1 MRQMKQLLTAIT
13 MLLSFTSMSQT
24 QPLDS
29 KVYTYASAATKGKT
43 APVKTVFSGSGA
55 ILATHQLE
63 ANLVNI
69 GAAVSFKAGAK
80 MERFIIIQQGMLRV
94 NFKGVTKNLERGS
107 VLFLMPNE
115 EAFLENSSGAP
126 AIFYLMQYQPKA
138 APVADSVKRT
148 ETGFMLD
155 WKDIK
160 FKAHDKGGVR
170 QYFDIQTPMLHRFDI
185 HVTQLNPGLKSH
197 DPHTHKNEEIILM
210 LDGNGVMQ
218 IGESQQACGPND
230 AVFLNSMV
238 LHNITNTGTV
248 PALYFAI
255 QWN

>member
-1 MRQMKQLLTAIT
+1 MKQLLTAMT
-13 MLLSFTSMSQT
+13 TLLCVYAMAQT
-24 QPLDS
+24 QALDS
-29 KVYTYASAATKGKT
+29 KVYSYASSAKQSKNI
-43 APVKTVFSGSGA
+43 KTVFSGSGA
-55 ILATHQLE
+55 ILATHQLM
-63 ANLVNI
+63 ANTVPI

-80 MERFIIIQQGMLRV
+80 MERFIIVQQGMLRV

-107 VLFLMPNE
+107 VLFLLPNE

-126 AIFYLMQYQPKA
+126 AIFYLMQYQPKFD
-138 APVADSVKRT
+138 PLADSVKRT
-148 ETGFMLD
+148 EAGFMLD
-155 WKDIK
+155 WKDIT

-185 HVTQLNPGLKSH
+185 HVTQLNPGFKSH

-218 IGESQQACGPND
+218 IGEGNQACGPND

>member
-1 MRQMKQLLTAIT
+1 MRQLLTAIT
-13 MLLSFTSMSQT
+13 TLLCVYAMAQT
-24 QPLDS
+24 QALDS
-29 KVYTYASAATKGKT
+29 KVYAYASAPSAEKSKN
-43 APVKTVFSGSGA
+43 VKTVFNGSGA
-55 ILATHQLE
+55 ILATHQLN
-63 ANLVNI
+63 ANTVPI
-69 GAAVSFKAGAK
+69 GASVSFKVGAK

-94 NFKGVTKNLERGS
+94 NYKGVTKNLERGS
-107 VLFLMPNE
+107 VLFLLPNE
-115 EAFLENSSGAP
+115 EAFLENSSDAS
-126 AIFYLMQYQPKA
+126 AIFYLMQYQPKS
-138 APVADSVKRT
+138 APLVDSVKRT
-148 ETGFMLD
+148 EQGFMLD

-185 HVTQLNPGLKSH
+185 HVTQLNPGFKSH

-218 IGESQQACGPND
+218 IGESNQACGPND
-230 AVFLNSMV
+230 AVFLNSMI

>member
-1 MRQMKQLLTAIT
+1 MKELLTVIT
-13 MLLSFTSMSQT
+13 SVICIASMAQT
-24 QPLDS
+24 QALES
-29 KVYTYASAATKGKT
+29 KVYAYTDAKSTEKSANTKT
-43 APVKTVFSGSGA
+43 IFSGSGA
-55 ILATHQLE
+55 ILATHQLN
-63 ANLVNI
+63 ANTVSN
-69 GAAVSFKAGAK
+69 GAAVRFKAGANR
-80 MERFIIIQQGMLRV
+80 ERFIIIQQGILRV

-115 EAFLENSSGAP
+115 EAFLENSSGVP

-138 APVADSVKRT
+138 APLADSIKRT

-160 FKAHDKGGVR
+160 FKAQEKGSVR

-185 HVTQLNPGLKSH
+185 HVTQLNPGFKSH
-197 DPHTHKNEEIILM
+197 DPHTHKNEEIILL

-218 IGESQQACGPND
+218 IGETKQPCGPND
-230 AVFLNSMV
+230 AVFLNSLV

>member
-1 MRQMKQLLTAIT
+1 MKQLLIAIT
-13 MLLSFTSMSQT
+13 TMVCINAMAQT
-24 QPLDS
+24 QALES
-29 KVYTYASAATKGKT
+29 KVYTYASAPSAGKT
-43 APVKTVFSGSGA
+43 STIKNLFTGSGA
-55 ILATHQLE
+55 ILATHQLN
-63 ANLVNI
+63 ANNVPI
-69 GAAVSFKAGAK
+69 GAAVSFKAGAN

-94 NFKGVTKNLERGS
+94 NFKGVTKILERGS

-115 EAFLENSSGAP
+115 EAFIENSSGAP

-138 APVADSVKRT
+138 APLADSVKRT

-160 FKAHDKGGVR
+160 FKATEKGGVR

-185 HVTQLNPGLKSH
+185 HVTQLNPGFKSH

-230 AVFLNSMV
+230 ATFLNSMV

>member
-1 MRQMKQLLTAIT
+1 MKLLLTAIT
-13 MLLSFTSMSQT
+13 TLLCVYAMAQT
-24 QPLDS
+24 QALDS
-29 KVYTYASAATKGKT
+29 KVYSYASATSAEKSKN
-43 APVKTVFSGSGA
+43 VKTVFSGSGA
-55 ILATHQLE
+55 ILATHQLK
-63 ANLVNI
+63 ANTVPI
-69 GAAVSFKAGAK
+69 GADVSFKAGAK
-80 MERFIIIQQGMLRV
+80 MERFIIVQQGMLRV

-107 VLFLMPNE
+107 VLFLLPNE

-126 AIFYLMQYQPKA
+126 AIFYLMQYQPKS
-138 APVADSVKRT
+138 APLADSVKRT
-148 ETGFMLD
+148 EQGFMLD

-185 HVTQLNPGLKSH
+185 HVTQLNPGFKSH

-218 IGESQQACGPND
+218 IGETQQACGPND

-238 LHNITNTGTV
+238 LHNITNTGTI

>member
-1 MRQMKQLLTAIT
+1 MKQLLTAMIL
-13 MLLSFTSMSQT
+13 LLSIGSMAQT
-24 QPLDS
+24 QPLES
-29 KVYTYASAATKGKT
+29 KVYAYASAASSGKNS
-43 APVKTVFSGSGA
+43 PIKTVFSGAGA
-55 ILATHQLE
+55 ILATHQLS
-63 ANLVNI
+63 ANTLPI
-69 GAAVSFKAGAK
+69 GGAINFKSGAK
-80 MERFIIIQQGMLRV
+80 MERFIIIQEGMLRV

-115 EAFLENSSGAP
+115 DAFMENSSGAP
-126 AIFYLMQYQPKA
+126 AIFYLMQYQPKS
-138 APVADSVKRT
+138 APIADSVKRT
-148 ETGFMLD
+148 EQGFMLD

-218 IGESQQACGPND
+218 IGESQQPCGPND

-238 LHNITNTGTV
+238 LHNITNTGTI

>member
-1 MRQMKQLLTAIT
+1 MKTLLTAIT
-13 MLLSFTSMSQT
+13 MLLSFACMAQI

-29 KVYTYASAATKGKT
+29 KVYAYATAKSIEKSTNSKT
-43 APVKTVFSGSGA
+43 IFSGSGA
-55 ILATHQLE
+55 ILATHQLN
-63 ANLVNI
+63 ANTVPI
-69 GAAVSFKAGAK
+69 GGAINFRAAAN

-138 APVADSVKRT
+138 APIADSVKRT
-148 ETGFMLD
+148 EAGFMLD

-160 FKAHDKGGVR
+160 FKASDKGGVR

-185 HVTQLNPGLKSH
+185 HVTQLNPGFKSH

-218 IGESQQACGPND
+218 IGETQQACGPND

-238 LHNITNTGTV
+238 LHNITNTGTI

>member
-1 MRQMKQLLTAIT
+1 MKELLTAMT
-13 MLLSFTSMSQT
+13 SLLCVYAMAQT
-24 QPLDS
+24 QALDS
-29 KVYTYASAATKGKT
+29 KVYTYTAAK
-43 APVKTVFSGSGA
+43 PVDKAGNTKTVFNGSGA
-55 ILATHQLE
+55 ILATHQIN
-63 ANLVNI
+63 ANTVPI
-69 GAAVSFKAGAK
+69 GAAVSFKAGSK
-80 MERFIIIQQGMLRV
+80 YERFLIVQQGMLRV

-107 VLFLMPNE
+107 VLFLLPNE
-115 EAFLENSSGAP
+115 EAFLENSSEAS
-126 AIFYLMQYQPKA
+126 AIFYLMQYQPKS
-138 APVADSVKRT
+138 APQVDTVKRT
-148 ETGFMLD
+148 DQGFMLD

-185 HVTQLNPGLKSH
+185 HVTQPNPGLKSH

-210 LDGNGVMQ
+210 LDGTGVMQ
-218 IGESQQACGPND
+218 IGEGQQACGPND
-230 AVFLNSMV
+230 AVFLNSMD